1 MTYAQLDRITESRS
15 LPIAGQN
22 NDGEAIVIAKGDG
35 FYKLTTAQ
43 HNGWNR
49 IEIIYANGDREEHY
63 ER

>member
-1 MTYAQLDRITESRS
+1 MTFAQLQRITEGRHF
-15 LPIAGQN
+15 PIAGQN
-22 NDGEAIVIAKGDG
+22 NDGENIIIAKGNG

-49 IEIIYANGDREEHY
+49 IELIYENGTIEEHY